1 MALTYVDIELVRLRT
16 GLANLERKLAA
27 GVSVVVDGG
36 SGGTGGD
43 PSGGVS
49 GFSVDANGD
58 LILTYA
64 GAPADVAIDGDG
76 NLILEV

>member
-1 MALTYVDIELVRLRT
+1 MTKTLAQLAVDVLR
-16 GLANLERKLAA
+16 LERAQRDTAA
-27 GVSVVVDGG
+27 RVQAGATGG
-36 SGGTGGD
+36 SGGVSGGN
-43 PSGGVS
+43 GVS

-64 GAPADVAIDGDG
+64 GAPSDVSIDGDG